1 MRACMGSAPPRSRA
15 PAYSLPPAEQV
26 AAAALAVLRAHHTT
40 PSLWK
45 LWTLTLAQLRQERQT
60 IALKP
65 ERLRRL
71 LVADPRFEV
80 EVHYREE
87 PTKRALSRCPVCR
100 ASLAISKNETIFG
113 GTVTVGHRCTRCSY
127 WTGVRRRVP
136 TRYRVRLAGRSAA

>member
-1 MRACMGSAPPRSRA
+1 MAVALDTSAQFGGRKTRRFARSSDERA
-15 PAYSLPPAEQV
+15 
-26 AAAALAVLRAHHTT
+26 
-40 PSLWK
+40 
-45 LWTLTLAQLRQERQT
+45 
-60 IALKP
+60 ALKP

-71 LVADPRFEV
+71 LVTDPRFEV

-100 ASLAISKNETIFG
+100 AALATSKNETIFG

-136 TRYRVRLAGRSAA
+136 TRYRVRLAGRTNH